1 MFVLKLSGIQS
12 SDFLLNQAEHL
23 EKVNNRLYNG
33 INMILDMGYAR
44 NLDNSMT
51 AAVGTFTYHS
61 PGKYKS
67 LTLKV
72 VKDS

>member
-12 SDFLLNQAEHL
+12 SDILLNQAEHL
-23 EKVNNRLYNG
+23 EKVNNRLNG
-33 INMILDMGYAR
+33 RINLILDMGYAR

-61 PGKYKS
+61 PGKYNI
-67 LTLKV
+67 LYL
-72 VKDS
+72 